1 MGIPDRCSGWGCQF
15 CINVPRK
22 VSKHKTMQ
30 LLILTTV
37 FAFCG
42 FVRADGQCGGQGD
55 GGIANEEKASG
66 HRLHYS
72 KAFIQEK
79 APYWEATAAY
89 KGELTDVKLT
99 DYAGKYL
106 VMLFYPNA
114 FTFVCPTEILAF
126 NDRIAEFRE
135 IGAEVVAISVD
146 SAFAALAWQNVPR
159 SQGGVGSLSIPMV
172 SDGLHSISKDYGVYL
187 SNMGV
192 SLRGLIIIDGNGIV
206 RQITMND
213 LPVGRSVDET
223 LRLVKAFQFTDK
235 NPVVCPANWTPGQDT
250 IIPDPTKK
258 LEYFTKVNKNEL

>member
-1 MGIPDRCSGWGCQF
+1 MQHLYLIVSLAIFGLAVQGDQQCSGQ
-15 CINVPRK
+15 
-22 VSKHKTMQ
+22 
-30 LLILTTV
+30 
-37 FAFCG
+37 A
-42 FVRADGQCGGQGD
+42 D
-55 GGIANEEKASG
+55 GGIANEAKASG

-79 APYWEATAAY
+79 APYWEATAAIN
-89 KGELTDVKLT
+89 GELTDVKLT

-126 NDRIAEFRE
+126 NDRIKEFRE
-135 IGAEVVAISVD
+135 MGAEVVAISVD
-146 SAFAALAWQNVPR
+146 SAYAALAWQNIPR

-192 SLRGLIIIDGNGIV
+192 SLRGLIIIDGQGIV

-258 LEYFTKVNKNEL
+258 LDYFQKVNKNNEL